1 MANEVSFNQVH
12 FSNTSVLIWQVFHFS
27 NLNNMIA
34 EVEVRVRNKK
44 LTQTLKAVFAKTVG
58 RAVDIFDSRSV
69 SGQLAQFDEV
79 ALDAAEKSGLEL
91 VKPQGVLLQLDV
103 LVLFLV
109 VANFII
115 GQSILKSRIKILHA
129 VCFRF

>member
-1 MANEVSFNQVH
+1 
-12 FSNTSVLIWQVFHFS
+12 
-27 NLNNMIA
+27 MIA

-44 LTQTLKAVFAKTVG
+44 LTQTLKAVFAETVG

-79 ALDAAEKSGLEL
+79 ALDAAEKSGFEL